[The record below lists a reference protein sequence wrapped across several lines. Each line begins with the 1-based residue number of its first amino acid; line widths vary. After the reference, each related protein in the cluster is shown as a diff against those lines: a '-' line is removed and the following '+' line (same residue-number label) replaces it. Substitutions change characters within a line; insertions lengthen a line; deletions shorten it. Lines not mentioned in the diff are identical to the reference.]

1 MSYILERINNIKV
14 KPIPTAL
21 IGAGDNRKIKGY
33 DLFPE
38 PYCNIF
44 IVAKKKS
51 GKTTTIFEIV
61 RRCCTKST
69 NVIVFCS
76 TINKDKSYKAIKK
89 YCKNKGIAYIGYT
102 SFTEE
107 NVLDNILNGLSIE
120 QEPDSDEEEDNP
132 KEIKIKMY
140 DHDYEDEKKDRKDKF
155 ISPEYLF
162 IFDDLSSAMRHKTI
176 AKLLKTNRHYK
187 SKVII
192 SSQYLNDLD
201 PQSCKQIDNWLVF
214 PGNPEDKLELIHK
227 YADMSIEFEQF
238 YDIYKDATEEKY
250 NFLYIDT
257 NNDILRKNFN
267 AVYKI

>member
-1 MSYILERINNIKV
+1 MSFTLERINNVVV
-14 KPIPTAL
+14 KPIPASL
-21 IGAGDNRKIKGY
+21 IGAGDTRKVKGY

-61 RRCCTKST
+61 RKCTNKNS

-76 TINKDKSYKAIKK
+76 TLNKDRSYKAIKK
-89 YCKNKGIAYIGYT
+89 YCKEKGIAYIGYT
-102 SFTEE
+102 SFTED
-107 NVLDNILNGLSIE
+107 NILDNILSGLST
-120 QEPDSDEEEDNP
+120 EPAEDSDEEQDEP
-132 KEIKIKMY
+132 KRFRMY
-140 DHDYEDEKKDRKDKF
+140 NTEEDEKKERKDKYLA
-155 ISPEYLF
+155 PEYLF
-162 IFDDLSSAMRHKTI
+162 IFDDLSNAMRHKTI

-214 PGNPEDKLELIHK
+214 PGNPQEKLELIHK
-227 YADMSIEFEQF
+227 YADMSIDFEPF
-238 YDIYKDATEEKY
+238 YEIYKDATQEKY

-257 NNDILRKNFN
+257 NNDELRKNFGQRYN
-267 AVYKI
+267 IE